1 MLKIESLFDIKNIMV
16 STPCAALCIL
26 SIKVVEIGY
35 ATYSSELDTYTC
47 FSYNLKITCTLLTLD
62 IFFPSNH
69 NCHKSSYE
77 LL

>member
-16 STPCAALCIL
+16 SVPCVALCIL

-47 FSYNLKITCTLLTLD
+47 FSYNLKITSAYMYLEMILQ
-62 IFFPSNH
+62 
-69 NCHKSSYE
+69 KS
-77 LL
+77 L